1 MAVRI
6 VLGAQWGDEAKAK
19 VVDYLATEADIVVRY
34 GGGAN
39 AGHTV
44 VVNGEKFVFHL
55 VPAGIVHP
63 DKICVIGNGVA
74 IDPAAL
80 LTEMED
86 LRKRGISFEG
96 RLFISQN
103 AHLVMPYHKLLD
115 RVEEAVRAED
125 AEGSGGRIGTT
136 GRGIGPCYRDKV
148 NRTTGIRIVDLLDRD
163 SFREKLR
170 ANIREKNALLT
181 KLYDHDKMD
190 EEQIIEDY
198 LAFDKQI
205 DPYVKDASVYLN
217 DAIDA
222 GKSVLFEGAQGT
234 LLDVDHGTYPYV
246 TSSNTTAGGACT
258 GSGVGPTKIDEVIGV
273 AKAYTTRVG
282 NGPFPT
288 ELTDDLGE
296 RIRQIAQEFG
306 ATTGRSR
313 RCGWFDALVVRFS
326 ARVNGLS
333 SLAITRLDVLDTLD
347 QIQVCTG
354 YRYHGRVLQ
363 HFPSDVRIL
372 EHCEPI
378 YEHVEGWK
386 TPTSHV
392 RRLQDLPANARRYLD
407 RISTLTRTP
416 ISLISVGPGR
426 EETILVE

>member
-6 VLGAQWGDEAKAK
+6 VIGAQWGDEAKAK
-19 VVDYLATEADIVVRY
+19 VVDYLAKEADIVVRF

-63 DKICVIGNGVA
+63 DKVCVIGNGTV

-80 LTEMED
+80 LSEMEE
-86 LRKRGISFEG
+86 LKSRGISFEG

-115 RVEEAVRAED
+115 RVEEAVRSED
-125 AEGSGGRIGTT
+125 AEGGGRIGTT
-136 GRGIGPCYRDKV
+136 GRGIGPCYRDKI
-148 NRTTGIRIVDLLDRD
+148 NRTTGIRIVDLLDREIL
-163 SFREKLR
+163 REKLLQ
-170 ANIREKNALLT
+170 NIREKNQLLT

-190 EEQIIEDY
+190 EEKIIEEY

-205 DPYVKDASVYLN
+205 DPFVKDASVYLN

-258 GSGVGPTKIDEVIGV
+258 GTGVGPTKIDEVIGV

-282 NGPFPT
+282 YGPFPT

-296 RIRQIAQEFG
+296 RIRKIAQEFG

-333 SLAITRLDVLDTLD
+333 SLAVTRLDVLDTLD
-347 QIQVCTG
+347 HLQICTA
-354 YRYHGRVLQ
+354 YRYQGKVLQ

-372 EHCEPI
+372 EQCEPI
-378 YEHVEGWK
+378 YETLEGWK
-386 TPTSHV
+386 APTTRI
-392 RRLQDLPANARRYLD
+392 RRLQDLPDNARRYLD
-407 RISTLTRTP
+407 RISALAKTP
-416 ISLISVGPGR
+416 ISLISVGPDR
-426 EETILVE
+426 EETILVDG